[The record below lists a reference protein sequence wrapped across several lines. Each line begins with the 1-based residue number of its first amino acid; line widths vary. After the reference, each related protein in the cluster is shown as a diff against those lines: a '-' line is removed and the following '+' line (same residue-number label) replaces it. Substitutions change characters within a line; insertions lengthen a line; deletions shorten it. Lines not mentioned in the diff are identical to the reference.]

1 MDKKNNT
8 IGNEPQTTTGGNSLK
23 PKKEIN
29 WGWGVFV
36 GLCVLVAIIMIL
48 GL

>member
-8 IGNEPQTTTGGNSLK
+8 IGNEPQTTTGGNLK

-36 GLCVLVAIIMIL
+36 GLCLLVAIIMIL